1 MTEPRRIETVGWDQP
16 GIHMPGDGNHTPL
29 QPHELPPSNAWMQI
43 YSGEPFW
50 PLESKPEHIDIN
62 DIAHALGMVCRYAGH
77 CLRFYSVAEHS
88 WHLSHTVDPEHAL
101 WALLHDASE
110 AYIGDVVRPLKHQ
123 LPSYMEAEERLTDAI
138 AIKFGLEGPMPDQV
152 KEHDTRIVVDERE
165 QIMAPSRLP
174 WSALEG
180 YTPLGVTIQGWDP
193 YKANRMFLDRFY
205 QLNENTE
212 NRHA

>member
-1 MTEPRRIETVGWDQP
+1 
-16 GIHMPGDGNHTPL
+16 MP
-29 QPHELPPSNAWMQI
+29 ELPPSNAWMQVR
-43 YSGEPFW
+43 SGEPFW
-50 PLESKPEHIDIN
+50 PLEAKPEHIDIN

-88 WHLSHTVDPEHAL
+88 VLISHTVDQEHAL

-110 AYIGDVVRPLKHQ
+110 AYIGDVVRPLKHE
-123 LPSYMEAEERLTDAI
+123 LRSYLAAERRLEEAI
-138 AIKFGLEGPMPDQV
+138 AIKFNLAGPMPDQV

-180 YTPLGVTIQGWDP
+180 YAPLGVTVTGWDP
-193 YKANRMFLDRFY
+193 TTATEMFLDRFN
-205 QLNENTE
+205 QLNGIKET
-212 NRHA
+212 

>member
-16 GIHMPGDGNHTPL
+16 GIHMPGDHTPL

-62 DIAHALGMVCRYAGH
+62 DIAHALGMVCRYAG
-77 CLRFYSVAEHS
+77 
-88 WHLSHTVDPEHAL
+88 
-101 WALLHDASE
+101 E